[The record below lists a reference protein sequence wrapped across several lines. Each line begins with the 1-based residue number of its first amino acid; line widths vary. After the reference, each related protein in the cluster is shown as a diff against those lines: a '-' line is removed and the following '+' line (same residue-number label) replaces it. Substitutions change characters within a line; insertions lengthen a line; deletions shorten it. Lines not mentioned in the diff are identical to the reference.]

1 MTGLEPA
8 PWTRRGAA
16 ALVDAGIGLLAF
28 ALCAMWLVIG
38 VWALRALPRDWLGG
52 LVLYVA
58 LYALAAGLHMAY
70 HVSFLG
76 GCGQTPGRML
86 LGIGVV
92 RRDGARAGY
101 GRAALRSLGALAALL
116 TLGGLALLVLVR
128 RDWRRERCAVADVIS
143 GTRVVRWP
151 APRP

>member
-1 MTGLEPA
+1 VTGLDPA
-8 PWTRRGAA
+8 PWLRRGAA

-52 LVLYVA
+52 LVLYLAV
-58 LYALAAGLHMAY
+58 YALGAGLHMAY

-101 GRAALRSLGALAALL
+101 GRAALRSLGALISLL
-116 TLGGLALLVLVR
+116 TLGLAGLVVLMR
-128 RDWRRERCAVADVIS
+128 RQWRRERCAVADVIS